1 MFAGEHVSG
10 AGGPEARNSFWEAV
24 RRRRGE
30 EKVTHGKHQSQRRGA
45 RVRDRGVRSPLVLVH
60 GSWSDR
66 HGWDRVVGGFAR
78 DFTVVRYDRRGYSES
93 ERVPGTTRDDVRDL
107 ASLIEALDVAPAHVV
122 GSSFGGVIGFQLAAS
137 SPELLRSLVS
147 HEPPVTSLV
156 PADHAARRLVDEATA
171 GERAVSAQIE
181 SGDHE
186 GGARRFV
193 EELAFGPGTWDR
205 LPDPV
210 RATFVRNAVTFA
222 EEVQDP
228 EARWVDL
235 EALRTFERPVL
246 LTQGSDSPE
255 WFGAVIARL
264 ADVLPK
270 ASRHLYVGAGHMP
283 QGTHADEYVEVVSGF
298 LWKADA
304 G

>member
-1 MFAGEHVSG
+1 MALIRVNGVELAYEIEGSG
-10 AGGPEARNSFWEAV
+10 
-24 RRRRGE
+24 
-30 EKVTHGKHQSQRRGA
+30 
-45 RVRDRGVRSPLVLVH
+45 SPLVLVH

-66 HGWDRVVGGFAR
+66 HGWDRVAAGFAR
-78 DFTVVRYDRRGYSES
+78 DFTVVRCDRRGHSES
-93 ERVPGTTRDDVRDL
+93 ERVPGSTRDDVLDL
-107 ASLIEALDVAPAHVV
+107 ASLIEALNVAPAHMVC
-122 GSSFGGVIGFQLAAS
+122 SSFGGIIGFHLAAS

-147 HEPPVTSLV
+147 HEPPATSLV
-156 PADHAARRLVDEATA
+156 PADHEVRRLVDEAA
-171 GERAVSAQIE
+171 KGEEGVSAQIE

-186 GGARRFV
+186 GAARRFV
-193 EELAFGPGTWDR
+193 EEVAFGPGTWNR
-205 LPDPV
+205 LPDPL
-210 RATFVRNAVTFA
+210 RATFVRNAATFA

-255 WFGAVIARL
+255 WYGAVIARL

-270 ASRHLYVGAGHMP
+270 ASRHLYRGAGHMP
-283 QGTHADEYVEVVSGF
+283 QGTHPDEFVELVSGF
-298 LWKADA
+298 LRRADD